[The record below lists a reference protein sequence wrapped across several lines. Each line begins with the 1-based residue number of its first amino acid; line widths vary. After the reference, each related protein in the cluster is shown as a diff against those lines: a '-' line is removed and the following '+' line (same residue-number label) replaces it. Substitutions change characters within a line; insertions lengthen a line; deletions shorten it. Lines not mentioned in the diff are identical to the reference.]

1 MSSLSLSARTWISTV
16 FRFVLAG
23 VWLYAGVIKLTQ
35 PGGARDAVIAYRVFP
50 ASSVDFL
57 GWLLPAIE
65 VGLGALLL
73 LGLFTRAASIASA
86 LLFTTFIILISSVW
100 IRGYSIDCG
109 CFGGG
114 GDITEAGKTWRYTS
128 ELLRDALFTGMAC
141 WLVWWPHTKFSLDR
155 SPSFDELDEPVRV
168 PA

>member
-1 MSSLSLSARTWISTV
+1 LSLVARTWISTA
-16 FRFVLAG
+16 FRLVLAG
-23 VWLYAGVIKLTQ
+23 VWLYAGAIKLTQ
-35 PGGARDAVIAYRVFP
+35 PGGARDAVIAYRIFP
-50 ASSVDFL
+50 ASWVDLL
-57 GWLLPAIE
+57 GWALPALEI
-65 VGLGALLL
+65 GLGALLL

-86 LLFTTFIILISSVW
+86 LLFTAFIIGISSVW

-141 WLVWWPHTKFSLDR
+141 WLVWWPHTKFALDR
-155 SPSFDELDEPVRV
+155 APAVESIEEPASVS
-168 PA
+168 A